1 MIVKFLKPSASFKA
15 IGYNFA
21 KMLLDKGELMQ
32 VKNFH
37 ALQGLSQPRAED
49 YLHYLE
55 ALTKQSKRIV
65 YPQLHVTLSTSGR
78 THSKEELT
86 RIAVQWLQGMGYGEQ
101 PYLIVFHKDTKNNH
115 VHLVSTRIG
124 RDGKKINSSYEHVQG
139 YKVLN
144 RITGLKDAKQPGQDI
159 AQALTYRF
167 GSSAQFMMLL
177 EQKGYRLSLK
187 NDQYEVYKF
196 GTKQASVPVL
206 SVDQRISEY
215 GLDKTRLVQLRAII
229 EKYRT
234 DYSPEL
240 YAVKNKLAG
249 GADGAATDYTSALC
263 QCLQQKFGL
272 QLFFHAKDGKAPYG
286 YTVIDHAKKAVY
298 KGGDLMPLAELLKPE
313 QELSDQLWQVHD
325 LLDYFPTIETFGA
338 AGTTEY
344 PVTDNPGGYYLPL
357 TEQTTAGN
365 FLSGLRIDIA
375 DDIDDEQINGRN
387 RRRKRKARTNTR

>member
-1 MIVKFLKPSASFKA
+1 MIVKFLKPSTSFKG
-15 IGYNFA
+15 ISYNFA

-37 ALQGLSQPRAED
+37 ALQGLLHPRAED

-65 YPQLHVTLSTSGR
+65 YPQMHVTLSTSGR

-86 RIAVQWLQGMGYGEQ
+86 NIAEQWLQGMGYGEQ
-101 PYLIVFHKDTKNNH
+101 PYLIVFHKDTQNNH

-124 RDGKKINSSYEHVQG
+124 RDGKKINDSYEHVNG
-139 YKVLN
+139 YKVLDRVMGVN
-144 RITGLKDAKQPGQDI
+144 SAEQVRQDM
-159 AQALTYRF
+159 AQALAYRF
-167 GSSAQFMMLL
+167 SSRAQFMMLL
-177 EQKGYRLSLK
+177 EQKGYRLRLK

-196 GTKQASVPVL
+196 DTKQASVPVE
-206 SVDQRISEY
+206 SIDQRISEY
-215 GLDKTRLVQLRAII
+215 GLDKARLIQLCAII

-234 DYSPEL
+234 AYSPEL

-249 GADGAATDYTSALC
+249 GADGAATGYTSELC
-263 QCLQQKFGL
+263 QCLQQTFGL

-286 YTVIDHAKKAVY
+286 YTIIDHAQKAVY
-298 KGGDLMPLAELLKPE
+298 KGGELMPLAELLKLQPE
-313 QELSDQLWQVHD
+313 PSGKLSPIHVLP
-325 LLDYFPTIETFGA
+325 DYYTASETFA
-338 AGTTEY
+338 AGKADY
-344 PVTDNPGGYYLPL
+344 PIMGGIDDYSLPVPEPS
-357 TEQTTAGN
+357 TIGN
-365 FLSGLRIDIA
+365 FLTGLRINIA